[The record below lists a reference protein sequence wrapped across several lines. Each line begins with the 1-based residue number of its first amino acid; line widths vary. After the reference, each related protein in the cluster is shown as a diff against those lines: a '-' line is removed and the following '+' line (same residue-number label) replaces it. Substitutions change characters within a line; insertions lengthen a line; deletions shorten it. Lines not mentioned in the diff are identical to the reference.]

1 MRRLNNFF
9 VPVLAGASLFAL
21 CFSSCSTES
30 SSGTDDDDSVV
41 SYEKGQ
47 NPFDSSSSGTVD
59 QGGADNPSSENSQD
73 NKPADAKS
81 SPSSSGD
88 GSKPTPQSAATAD
101 WMPASSATTETV
113 SSEEV
118 LAEAKKVVNG
128 SCAPMTTE
136 IEKGGMATWAFFRQ
150 NGDVFDQIM
159 SPFVWTFDDGKVL
172 KGNGMDKVNKTY
184 ETSGVY
190 KASLNVDGNDIECDP
205 LRVQGIPITV
215 TSCKAAKNAVNA
227 GETITWTVVAESEAE
242 ITGYSWKSSDAEVSG
257 SGTSATMVATG
268 EMHKKN
274 VSATVSVTNS
284 DKTVQDYACE
294 LVSAGGGCVITG
306 MAIGVDGAAA
316 RGALLEN
323 GPCIGVLG
331 TAIDVNYPASNASL
345 IDDVAA
351 VGAIVSE
358 FPPGYPTKPENFP
371 RRNRIISGLSCG
383 VCIVEA
389 PRRSG
394 ALITADLAL
403 EQGRDL
409 FVVPGNADSPNSAGS
424 NALLRDCA
432 RAVTTGT
439 DILSEYEGLYPNAVR
454 PVKEIFTPQEKPAEP
469 PEAAKTEIDNPPAI
483 PYIDVESRLSA
494 YTEDQQAM
502 LRCLLDGEAHIDEI
516 ISSTGFT
523 PSKVLAGMTLLVIRG
538 AVRSHPGTRFSMNLK
553 QL

>member
-1 MRRLNNFF
+1 MAQIRYWVWLTTLEGLRSISVTRLLETFGGPMEAYFAPNGGYDAVPDLTEREKELLMRKDMERTEFILEKCQQEGIRLITIQDAEYPERLRQIPDPPC
-9 VPVLAGASLFAL
+9 VLYVRGRLPYLDELPVIGLVGTRKASPY
-21 CFSSCSTES
+21 
-30 SSGTDDDDSVV
+30 GI
-41 SYEKGQ
+41 K
-47 NPFDSSSSGTVD
+47 
-59 QGGADNPSSENSQD
+59 
-73 NKPADAKS
+73 
-81 SPSSSGD
+81 
-88 GSKPTPQSAATAD
+88 
-101 WMPASSATTETV
+101 
-113 SSEEV
+113 
-118 LAEAKKVVNG
+118 
-128 SCAPMTTE
+128 
-136 IEKGGMATWAFFRQ
+136 MATRIAQ
-150 NGDVFDQIM
+150 
-159 SPFVWTFDDGKVL
+159 
-172 KGNGMDKVNKTY
+172 
-184 ETSGVY
+184 
-190 KASLNVDGNDIECDP
+190 
-205 LRVQGIPITV
+205 
-215 TSCKAAKNAVNA
+215 
-227 GETITWTVVAESEAE
+227 E
-242 ITGYSWKSSDAEVSG
+242 IT
-257 SGTSATMVATG
+257 
-268 EMHKKN
+268 
-274 VSATVSVTNS
+274 
-284 DKTVQDYACE
+284 
-294 LVSAGGGCVITG
+294 AGGGCVITG

-439 DILSEYEGLYPNAVR
+439 DILSEYEGLYPNAVQ

-538 AVRSHPGTRFSMNLK
+538 AVRSHPGKRFSLNLK